1 MLTGELSTDYGLGA
15 SMEVIWVS
23 IECEYA
29 QGGIVVQTALFQIWA
44 TGTSTCGKDS
54 VAVSK
59 GYNSILLL

>member
-1 MLTGELSTDYGLGA
+1 
-15 SMEVIWVS
+15 MEVIWVS

-44 TGTSTCGKDS
+44 TGTNTCGKDS